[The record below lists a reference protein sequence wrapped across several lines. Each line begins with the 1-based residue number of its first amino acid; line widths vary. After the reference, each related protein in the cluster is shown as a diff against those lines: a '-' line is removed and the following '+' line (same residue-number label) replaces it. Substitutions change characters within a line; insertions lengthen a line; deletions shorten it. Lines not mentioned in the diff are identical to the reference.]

1 MGIENIRKVAI
12 IGAGLMGH
20 GIAQVF
26 AQAGYQVSMQS
37 RREKSVQQ
45 AFERIEANLQTLVES
60 GLVEEAPSQI
70 LARIEGTTNMNEAAE
85 NADFVVE
92 AVPEVLSVK
101 KEVFKNLDKICSE
114 HTILASNT
122 SGLSITEIA
131 SATNRPE
138 KVVGTHFWNPPH
150 LVQAVEIVRGLK
162 TSDNTVKITQELLVK
177 VGKKPVI
184 ISKDIFGQVGIRI
197 LYAMLREAISLLEK
211 DVASVEDIDVVVREA
226 LGTRLSVMGLFE
238 MADLSGLDLVAK
250 VSEYLYRDLERTT
263 ELSPLLKEKVKK
275 GELGAKTGKGF
286 YDWSEKALS
295 SIMKRRDEHLIRLLK
310 EKK

>member
-114 HTILASNT
+114 HAILASNT

-250 VSEYLYRDLERTT
+250 VSEYLYKDLERTT

>member
-1 MGIENIRKVAI
+1 VGIENIRKVAI

-114 HTILASNT
+114 HAILASNT

-250 VSEYLYRDLERTT
+250 VSEYLYKDLERTT

>member
-45 AFERIEANLQTLVES
+45 AFERIE
-60 GLVEEAPSQI
+60 
-70 LARIEGTTNMNEAAE
+70 GTTNMNEAAE

-101 KEVFKNLDKICSE
+101 KEVFKNLDKICPE

-238 MADLSGLDLVAK
+238 MADLSGLDL
-250 VSEYLYRDLERTT
+250 S
-263 ELSPLLKEKVKK
+263 
-275 GELGAKTGKGF
+275 
-286 YDWSEKALS
+286 
-295 SIMKRRDEHLIRLLK
+295 LIHI
-310 EKK
+310 

>member
-1 MGIENIRKVAI
+1 MSTENIRKVAI

-101 KEVFKNLDKICSE
+101 KEVFKNLDKICPE

-238 MADLSGLDLVAK
+238 MADLSGLD
-250 VSEYLYRDLERTT
+250 
-263 ELSPLLKEKVKK
+263 
-275 GELGAKTGKGF
+275 
-286 YDWSEKALS
+286 
-295 SIMKRRDEHLIRLLK
+295 
-310 EKK
+310 

>member
-101 KEVFKNLDKICSE
+101 KEVFKNLDKTCSE

-250 VSEYLYRDLERTT
+250 VSEYLYKDLERTT